1 MGYSFYEVYIT
12 ALRAFSGMGFPH
24 GADEDAAFIIAW
36 LELNNLHGIK
46 RLSDIINILDNKFD
60 GTINIKDTDQEIDL
74 NHQSIL
80 MKGPGLI
87 DYFRSLLENR
97 EKIVFTLINCSDPLL
112 FLPLLYK
119 SSSQILFS
127 QLIFYHFKKE
137 ISIFQIVKKKIL
149 IGKSNKKHS
158 LIQNQVEIILS
169 NQKNISTIDS
179 TEKEITDESIQE
191 NLALSLQPDIKAW
204 NKISKIANRIFVP
217 ESEESRNRGAGG
229 GDDND

>member
-1 MGYSFYEVYIT
+1 M
-12 ALRAFSGMGFPH
+12 
-24 GADEDAAFIIAW
+24 
-36 LELNNLHGIK
+36 LE
-46 RLSDIINILDNKFD
+46 R
-60 GTINIKDTDQEIDL
+60 
-74 NHQSIL
+74 
-80 MKGPGLI
+80 
-87 DYFRSLLENR
+87 
-97 EKIVFTLINCSDPLL
+97 LL
-112 FLPLLYK
+112 F
-119 SSSQILFS
+119 S
-127 QLIFYHFKKE
+127 
-137 ISIFQIVKKKIL
+137 
-149 IGKSNKKHS
+149 GKSNKKHS